1 MPISSNLRA
10 ALFMVVAMASFT
22 MNDTLTKAVL
32 ETTGLSQTLLVRGLF
47 ASALILL
54 VAWHRGALAKPS
66 HVLHPTVALRTACE
80 MAATITFLG
89 ALAHMP
95 LGNISAMLQAL
106 PLAITM
112 GAALFFGEKVGWRRW
127 LAIVVGFAG
136 VLIIVQPGL
145 DGFNRFSLLA
155 LASVLFAGMRDLVT
169 RSIPGDVPT
178 LLISAMTAVTITFLG
193 GVMVLAFGG
202 WAPMSG
208 PSLGMLGIA
217 AVLLVVGYQFII
229 KAMREGDISFVAP
242 FRYTSLLWA
251 LILGFMVFGEIP
263 DAFMIAGAACIV
275 LSGLYTLYREHKLGR
290 KRKPA
295 TESTGPT
302 MAPDG
307 L

>member
-10 ALFMVVAMASFT
+10 ALFMVVAMASFVT
-22 MNDTLTKAVL
+22 NDTLTKVVM
-32 ETTGLSQTLLVRGLF
+32 ETMSLSQTLLVRGVF

-54 VAWHRGALAKPS
+54 VAWHRGALAKPAQ
-66 HVLHPTVALRTACE
+66 VLHPTVALRTASE
-80 MAATITFLG
+80 MAATVTFLG

-95 LGNISAMLQAL
+95 LGNIAAMLQAL
-106 PLAITM
+106 PLVITV

-127 LAIVVGFAG
+127 LAVVIGFVG

-145 DGFNRFSLLA
+145 DGFNLFSLLA
-155 LASVLFAGMRDLVT
+155 LASVMFAGLRDLST
-169 RSIPGDVPT
+169 RRIPGDVPT
-178 LLISAMTAVTITFLG
+178 LLVSAMTAVTITFLG
-193 GVMVLAFGG
+193 GIMVLAFGG
-202 WAPMSG
+202 WAPVPG
-208 PSLGMLGIA
+208 PSLGMLGIS

-242 FRYTSLLWA
+242 FRYTALLWA
-251 LILGFMVFGEIP
+251 LILGFVAFGEVP
-263 DAFMIAGAACIV
+263 DVFMIAGATCIV
-275 LSGLYTLYREHKLGR
+275 LSGLYTLYRERKLDR
-290 KRKPA
+290 KSKPA